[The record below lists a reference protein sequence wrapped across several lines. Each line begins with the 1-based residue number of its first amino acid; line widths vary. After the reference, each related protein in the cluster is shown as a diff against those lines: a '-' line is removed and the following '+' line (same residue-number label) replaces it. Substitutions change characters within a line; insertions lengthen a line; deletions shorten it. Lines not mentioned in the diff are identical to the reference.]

1 MARIGMVGPIGVT
14 DIGDI
19 ALLHESLSRLEG
31 HEVVIFSLD
40 VRKTREQ
47 VRGPYEIV
55 VDSAVAKRWKSRNFE
70 YDRKT
75 AIRHMARVERHGVGA
90 GPYSRRFVDAFSGL
104 DGLYYMG
111 GGYFNKYWRWF
122 LYYQYLIPMVA
133 AKARGIPVFVSG
145 ITFGPFEK
153 GQLGS
158 VASAFEA
165 VKSIILRDESTDI
178 KNHRFDRIRE
188 RVVRLEDDLM
198 YSESEDFV
206 VVQLHKDIVSKVAP
220 LLKNANVVF
229 VPFSTHP
236 RADLKYGR
244 ELKKLIPRC
253 KICMIGTDYEK
264 ARELIRRARLV
275 ISTRLHPQVFANA
288 AGTPGIGIVTN
299 DYYEIKLAGVGCMTV
314 LPEDLSSLADAVK
327 SPREKWQEPFDRF
340 VEEAENRR

>member
-1 MARIGMVGPIGVT
+1 MARIGMLGPIGVT

-31 HEVVIFSLD
+31 HEVIIFSLD
-40 VRKTREQ
+40 ARKTREQ

-55 VDSAVAKRWKSRNFE
+55 VDSTVAKRWKSRNRE
-70 YDRKT
+70 CDRRT
-75 AIRHMARVERHGVGA
+75 AIRQMAKVERHGIAA
-90 GPYSRRFVDAFSGL
+90 GPYSKRFVDAFSDL

-133 AKARGIPVFVSG
+133 AKARDIPVFVSG

-153 GQLGS
+153 SQLGP

-165 VKSIILRDESTDI
+165 AEGIILRDESADI
-178 KNHRFDRIRE
+178 KKGQFDQIRE
-188 RVVRLEDDLM
+188 RVVFLRDDLM
-198 YSESEDFV
+198 YSEREDFV
-206 VVQLHKDIVSKVAP
+206 VVQLHKDVVSKVAP
-220 LLKNANVVF
+220 LLKDVNVVF

-236 RADLKYGR
+236 KADLKYGR

-264 ARELIRRARLV
+264 ARDLIRRARLV

-299 DYYEIKLAGVGCMTV
+299 DYYEIKLAGVGCMTM
-314 LPEDLSSLADAVK
+314 LPEDLSSRADAVK

-340 VEEAENRR
+340 VEAAEKRR